1 MVEVHMQLSPAT
13 TLLLV
18 LLATMASC
26 GCKNGGRCAEP
37 PSESGLDNTA
47 LLGRPSPLS
56 ATVIASEGDTTRFRL
71 QVQDEE
77 ITLKTG
83 YAGDVFAT
91 GQIVSI
97 DHRPY
102 GLNEHP
108 DSFVTISDTVPSAN
122 AEILFQSTG
131 NAEGL
136 ASSGG
141 TISVEGVSLDCCPV
155 GAGCDLGESR
165 GLKFKGVYVGDVDET
180 ILASGEE
187 GTIMSLGHRYR
198 VSNRRAKMTLANPR
212 SCQDSLSVYNFAVYR
227 LRATP

>member
-1 MVEVHMQLSPAT
+1 MQLSAAT
-13 TLLLV
+13 ALTLALSV
-18 LLATMASC
+18 TMAGC

-83 YAGDVFAT
+83 YTGDVFAP
-91 GQIVSI
+91 GQMINI
-97 DHRPY
+97 DHGPY

-108 DSFVTISDTVPSAN
+108 DSFVTISDTVPSN
-122 AEILFQSTG
+122 NPETLFQSTG
-131 NAEGL
+131 NAIGL
-136 ASSGG
+136 SSSGS
-141 TISVEGVSLDCCPV
+141 TIQVEGTSLDCCPV
-155 GAGCDLGESR
+155 GADCNLGEPR
-165 GLKFKGVYVGDVDET
+165 GLKFKGGFVGDVGEV

-198 VSNRRAKMTLANPR
+198 VSNRRAKMTLASPR